1 MSFGMRANPSTE
13 HTGLEKTKEN
23 CHVGRVGSFSGRRRG
38 RLYDNQN
45 NGFGP
50 LNRLPITLTA
60 HPGGVSS
67 DPSGMLPAAR
77 SKIVPVAFRHS
88 LGLTF

>member
-1 MSFGMRANPSTE
+1 MSFGMRAFAGPDYSR
-13 HTGLEKTKEN
+13 LEKTKEN
-23 CHVGRVGSFSGRRRG
+23 CHVGGVGSFSGRRRG

-50 LNRLPITLTA
+50 LHHLPITLTA

-67 DPSGMLPAAR
+67 STPRHAAGCTINDR
-77 SKIVPVAFRHS
+77 AGAFRLS

>member
-1 MSFGMRANPSTE
+1 MSFGMRACAGPDNTR
-13 HTGLEKTKEN
+13 LEKTKEN

-50 LNRLPITLTA
+50 LI
-60 HPGGVSS
+60 VSQS
-67 DPSGMLPAAR
+67 
-77 SKIVPVAFRHS
+77 H
-88 LGLTF
+88 